1 MSEQLDLLDA
11 GVCPTCNRY
20 SDDTHDCVH
29 DLLEEIDGLQD
40 QVRRTAAYGRR
51 MCNKYTGLR
60 ARLSDA
66 LGLCERVSRGI
77 DGTPIRVPLD
87 EDVIV
92 RLVRDLRAR
101 VLEQVAARVQT
112 MSITIW
118 SVAEAW
124 EAWKYRATGRHAD
137 GHSRAAELLRHYAKL
152 IREGREPEWC
162 IRRAGPVRR

>member
-11 GVCPTCNRY
+11 DVCPTCNRY
-20 SDDTHDCVH
+20 SDDNHDCVH

-51 MCNKYTGLR
+51 RCNKYTGLL

-87 EDVIV
+87 ED
-92 RLVRDLRAR
+92 
-101 VLEQVAARVQT
+101 
-112 MSITIW
+112 
-118 SVAEAW
+118 
-124 EAWKYRATGRHAD
+124 RATGRHAD
-137 GHSRAAELLRHYAKL
+137 GHSRAAGLLRHYAQL
-152 IREGREPEWC
+152 IREGREPEW
-162 IRRAGPVRR
+162 VRR